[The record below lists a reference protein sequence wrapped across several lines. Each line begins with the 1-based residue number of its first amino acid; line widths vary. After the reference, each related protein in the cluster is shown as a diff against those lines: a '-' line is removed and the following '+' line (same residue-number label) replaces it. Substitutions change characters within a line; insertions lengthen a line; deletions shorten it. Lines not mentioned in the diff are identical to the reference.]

1 MKAYDSGAYGPN
13 EVTDGARSED
23 RTGRSASAAP
33 SRYGKQW
40 SSGRRKK
47 RQEGKA
53 STRAKAKAELRTEE
67 SGGGSE

>member
-1 MKAYDSGAYGPN
+1 MQAYDSGAYGR
-13 EVTDGARSED
+13 GAAKDEYRSED

-40 SSGRRKK
+40 SSGRHRK

-53 STRAKAKAELRTEE
+53 STRAKAKAELRAEE
-67 SGGGSE
+67 GGSE